1 MEAQMVTVH
10 YTVKRD
16 GQLRG
21 RLWDHTIKFES
32 VKDAMRFIRSLECGG
47 KKGYVLV
54 GKPTLEDA

>member
-1 MEAQMVTVH
+1 MVMVH

-16 GQLRG
+16 GQVRG